1 MQCIVVEGLVTVL
14 DLVDTRIQIL
24 VLPRQPGKV
33 RIALQQAAH
42 GVLELREFTVERV
55 MF

>member
-1 MQCIVVEGLVTVL
+1 MQCVVVEGFIAVL
-14 DLVDTRIQIL
+14 DFVDLRIQLL

-33 RIALQQAAH
+33 RVALQQAAH
-42 GVLELREFTVERV
+42 GVLELGKFTVERM